1 MHDNG
6 EVDVAI
12 SLPEGFNSSASLDQ
26 TTHNL
31 VMGFKGENKDFESI
45 CFQDSCLP
53 GTGLGGELGY
63 TASVGLEEYGFLSD
77 NVDSEEDGW
86 EEWNR

>member
-1 MHDNG
+1 M
-6 EVDVAI
+6 AI
-12 SLPEGFNSSASLDQ
+12 SLPQGFDSSQVLDA

-63 TASVGLEEYGFLSD
+63 AAIIGLEEYGYLSD
-77 NVDSEEDGW
+77 TFEADENVWEGW
-86 EEWNR
+86 DR